1 MRAIR
6 ELRDRWFGG
15 RRLDNDTMNKLHR
28 LVAVHPCLAVDGR
41 LGPSLETVVDRR
53 NGLLLIV
60 ERRPEPPKQLPTD
73 VPVSTEAAAPSVPVA
88 AASEAEKPAVAQ
100 AGAVAQG
107 S

>member
-1 MRAIR
+1 M
-6 ELRDRWFGG
+6 D
-15 RRLDNDTMNKLHR
+15 KVHR
-28 LVAVHPCLAVDGR
+28 LVAALLCLVVDGR

-88 AASEAEKPAVAQ
+88 AASEAEKPADAQ
-100 AGAVAQG
+100 AGAVVR
-107 S
+107 SS